1 MKRIFSIIIAASI
14 FSLPIIAQQNPA
26 DAPATQA
33 DVERYLQVM
42 HSREMMNQMV
52 DAMLK
57 PMHKMIH
64 DQYVQQKDNLPPDF
78 EARMNKTMDD
88 MMKDMPWQEMLDA
101 MAPAYQKHFTKG
113 DIDALIAFYSSPT
126 GQKVLRETPSL
137 MADSMDAMMPI
148 MRKHIDKISQRT
160 HEEMLAMLKESEK
173 APSASQK

>member
-1 MKRIFSIIIAASI
+1 MKRIFSIIVAACI
-14 FSLPIIAQQNPA
+14 LSLPTIAQQNPD

-78 EARMNKTMDD
+78 EARMNKRMDD
-88 MMKDMPWQEMLDA
+88 MMKDMPWQEMIDA
-101 MAPAYQKHFTKG
+101 MVPTYQKHLTKG
-113 DIDALIAFYSSPT
+113 DIDALVTFYSSPT
-126 GQKVLRETPSL
+126 GQKVLREMPGL
-137 MADSMDAMMPI
+137 MADSIDAMMPV
-148 MRKHIDKISQRT
+148 MRKYIDKISQRT
-160 HEEMLAMLKESEK
+160 HEEMLAMMKEPEK
-173 APSASQK
+173 VPAASQK